1 MAIKTAARSE
11 RLRTGRRQ
19 DDGFGARIRHLRK
32 DAGLTLRELSGRCGL
47 APSTISKVEQNQI
60 SPTYENILR
69 LADGLGLEVAQLFI
83 KGRNGSATGR
93 RSVTR
98 AGSGLTLATAQYD
111 YELLCTDLTHKHF
124 TPLLATVR
132 ARSFAD
138 FSDYVRH
145 DGEEFIFVVSG
156 SARLETEFYEPLVL
170 DAGDSCYFDS
180 RMGHACISTGDTPAV
195 LLWVSSRD
203 EPRAAKDV
211 PNGAGAGDTGLRV
224 RATARGRRAPNRSV
238 EKPT

>member
-1 MAIKTAARSE
+1 MKAKTAVPVE
-11 RLRTGRRQ
+11 RPRAARRQ
-19 DDGFGARIRHLRK
+19 DDGFGARIRRMRK
-32 DAGLTLRELSGRCGL
+32 EAGLTLQELSGRCGL

-69 LADGLGLEVAQLFI
+69 LADGLGLEVGELFT
-83 KGRNGSATGR
+83 KDRNGSAPGR

-98 AGSGLTLATAQYD
+98 AGRGLSLETAQYD
-111 YELLCTDLTHKHF
+111 YELLCTDLSHKHF

-156 SARLETEFYEPLVL
+156 TARLETEFYEPLL
-170 DAGDSCYFDS
+170 LGAGDSCYFDS

-195 LLWVSSRD
+195 VLWVTSRD
-203 EPRAAKDV
+203 EPRALGELPNAAV
-211 PNGAGAGDTGLRV
+211 PGQSSSPRTAARTPSRKVSGRN
-224 RATARGRRAPNRSV
+224 AT
-238 EKPT
+238 

>member
-1 MAIKTAARSE
+1 MVVKTAAGSKRP
-11 RLRTGRRQ
+11 RKGRQ
-19 DDGFGARIRHLRK
+19 DDGFGARIRELRK
-32 DAGLTLRELSGRCGL
+32 DAGLTLQELSGRCGL

-69 LADGLGLEVAQLFI
+69 LADGLGLEVAQLFT
-83 KGRNGSATGR
+83 KGRNGGVTGR

-98 AGSGLTLATAQYD
+98 AGAGIALATAQYD

-132 ARSFAD
+132 ARSLAD

-145 DGEEFIFVVSG
+145 DGEEFMFVVSG
-156 SARLETEFYEPLVL
+156 TARLETEFYEPLVL
-170 DAGDSCYFDS
+170 QAGDSCYFDS

-195 LLWVSSRD
+195 VLWVSSRD
-203 EPRAAKDV
+203 EPRPAKPV
-211 PNGAGAGDTGLRV
+211 PNGAAAAELRV
-224 RATARGRRAPNRSV
+224 RTEAARRRTRPNPS
-238 EKPT
+238 PQDST